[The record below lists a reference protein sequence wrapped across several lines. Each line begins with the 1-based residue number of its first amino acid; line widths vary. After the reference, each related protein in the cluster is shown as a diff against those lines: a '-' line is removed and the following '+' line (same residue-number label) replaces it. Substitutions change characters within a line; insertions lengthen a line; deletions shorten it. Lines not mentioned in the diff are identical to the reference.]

1 MCKLLSGLDNDM
13 RLQSLCLA
21 KVNLEPT
28 SIKML
33 VKVLE
38 MKATC
43 LRELDISW
51 NKIPTRQMSQILATL
66 KGNYYLTRLNIA
78 FNPVSRTDPL
88 KELGT
93 FLKQNESLQHVDLS
107 GVLQTSAQ
115 VRRVVKKAKRA
126 PALLALH
133 MNHTPCLHIDS
144 NLRSYIDTKLGVGG
158 TPGGGSFRQEMPQ

>member
-1 MCKLLSGLDNDM
+1 
-13 RLQSLCLA
+13 LCLA

-28 SIKML
+28 GINML
-33 VKVLE
+33 IRVLE

-51 NKIPTRQMSQILATL
+51 NKIPTRQMSQILAAL

-78 FNPVSRTDPL
+78 FNPVSKTDPL

-107 GVLQTSAQ
+107 GVL
-115 VRRVVKKAKRA
+115 
-126 PALLALH
+126 
-133 MNHTPCLHIDS
+133 
-144 NLRSYIDTKLGVGG
+144 
-158 TPGGGSFRQEMPQ
+158 